1 MEPKKRKKIL
11 WLSDHPLVP
20 SGVGIQAKY
29 VISGLLRTEEY
40 QFVCLGG
47 AIKHPDYQP
56 QMVGPDEF
64 GQGNWIIHPVDGHGN
79 KEQMRQLLAAEKPD
93 AVVLFTDPRFFQW
106 VWEME
111 DEVRAVCPIVY
122 WHVWDNDPTPEFN
135 RPIYEATD
143 FIMALSLKTYGLL
156 QGLGYPKERF
166 AYVPHA
172 EPADLFKPLPR
183 ELIIEYKKKN
193 FGPFADREFILM
205 WNNRNARRK
214 MTGDVMES
222 FAKFAKRVGR
232 DRVVLL
238 MHTQSDDQEGQDIKS
253 CAKRLGIEDILILS
267 ETRISAE
274 QLAMMYN
281 CVDCVINISN
291 NEGFGLG
298 TLESLFCGTPIVLN
312 MTGGLQ
318 FQIGDWWQDQ
328 KDFSDQERLTKIA
341 KQRRSTHKWWG
352 VPVFPA
358 ARNMVGSQV
367 CPYIYDDR
375 VNNEDVAAAL
385 EKVFK
390 MGPVARQKLGLEAR
404 AWATETFGMDGMI
417 KGWREGLEAAIS
429 QHASKRGTMGSI
441 RLAAV

>member
-29 VISGLLRTEEY
+29 VISGLLGTGEY

-47 AIKHPDYQP
+47 AIKHPDYKP
-56 QMVGPDEF
+56 QMISPEEF
-64 GQGNWIIHPVDGHGN
+64 GHGNWIIYPVDGHGN
-79 KEQMRQLLAAEKPD
+79 KELLRSMLANEKPD
-93 AVVLFTDPRFFQW
+93 AIVLFTDPRFFQW

-122 WHVWDNDPTPEFN
+122 WHVWDNDPIPEFN

-143 FIMALSLKTYGLL
+143 FIMALSLKTYGIL
-156 QGLGYPKERF
+156 QGLGFPKERF
-166 AYVPHA
+166 SYVPHA
-172 EPADLFKPLPR
+172 EPDQLFKPLPR
-183 ELIIEYKKKN
+183 EQVVEYKRKN
-193 FGPFADREFILM
+193 FGPFADKEFIVM

-222 FAKFAKRVGR
+222 FARFAKRVGR
-232 DRVVLL
+232 DRVALL
-238 MHTQSDDQEGQDIKS
+238 MHTQPDDQEGQDVKA

-267 ETRISAE
+267 ESRVSAE
-274 QLAMMYN
+274 QLCMMYN

-298 TLESLFCGTPIVLN
+298 TLESLYCGTPIVLN

-328 KDFSDQERLTKIA
+328 KDFSDQDKLTKLA
-341 KQRRSTHKWWG
+341 KQRRSSHKWWG
-352 VPVFPA
+352 APVFPA
-358 ARNMVGSQV
+358 TRNMVGSQSV
-367 CPYIYDDR
+367 PYIYDDR
-375 VNNEDVAAAL
+375 VNNDDVATAI

-404 AWATETFGMDGMI
+404 EWATQTFGMDGMV
-417 KGWREGLEAAIS
+417 KGWREGLESAIS
-429 QHASKRGTMGSI
+429 QHGSKRGTMGSI
-441 RLAAV
+441 RLAAI